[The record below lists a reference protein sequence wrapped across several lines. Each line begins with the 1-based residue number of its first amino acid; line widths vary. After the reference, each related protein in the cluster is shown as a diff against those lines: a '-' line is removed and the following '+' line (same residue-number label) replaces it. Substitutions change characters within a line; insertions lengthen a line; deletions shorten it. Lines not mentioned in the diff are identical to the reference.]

1 MGDVKFWSLGVAAL
15 SLFLAVVSTVF
26 AYKANQYSKASMSR
40 SLATDFALEA
50 SRNPTSNECISFAN
64 QLGPDS
70 YGALFQ
76 EHDNAFAYVENAATA
91 ALQRCLSVVPSG
103 ANKLTLDEARKA
115 RASIFSKLNAYDDIF
130 ESLEAGTALPELL
143 CDDVASFHDANA
155 KTFVDR
161 AESTRPAPFQ
171 VQNFSSEYKSLVTAQ
186 KENVC
191 GR

>member
-1 MGDVKFWSLGVAAL
+1 MGDIKFWSLGIAAL
-15 SLFLAVVSTVF
+15 SLLLAAFSAVLAF
-26 AYKANQYSKASMSR
+26 NANEYSKASMSR

-50 SRNPTSNECISFAN
+50 SKNPTSNECLSFAN

-76 EHDNAFAYVENAATA
+76 EHDNAFTYVENAATA
-91 ALQRCLSVVPSG
+91 ALQRCLSAVPSG
-103 ANKLTLDEARKA
+103 AHKVTLDEARKV

-130 ESLEAGTALPELL
+130 ESLEAGTALPDLL

-155 KTFVDR
+155 KTFVNR

-171 VQNFSSEYKSLVTAQ
+171 LQNFSSEYKALVTAR
-186 KENVC
+186 KRNVC
-191 GR
+191 GK